1 MRKKS
6 LMRTL
11 MVSLAALSAA
21 IGTAQADTLGE
32 AMASAQDSN
41 PTLAAQRQRLR
52 ATREALPQALSA
64 ALPQVSVSASAT
76 AGDRDFE
83 DPLTVDTGRSET
95 WAAQANVSQLLF
107 GSGRVLA
114 STRAARAQIAGAVA
128 DYEGARQ
135 TLLLDVT
142 RAYAEVRR
150 AQAVV
155 TARET
160 TVSNLQRLLDY
171 AQAQFDAGVVTRT
184 DVAQAQA
191 RFAQA
196 RTQLVQAQGAMA
208 ASVEAYRR
216 LVGRPPSDLQ
226 APPAATG
233 LPTGLENAL
242 ETAVDNSPTLISA
255 QADTRLADANVASAA
270 AQGRLNVT
278 AEAGYALGADF
289 DDELSE
295 SSNDTVGVRLSVPL
309 FQGGAIRSRTRQQRA
324 LRSASNLD
332 LAATQRSVQENVT
345 NAWTGLASARSAVSS
360 AREQV
365 QAAEL
370 AYEGVTLE
378 QETGL
383 RSTVEVLDQ
392 EADLLTAR
400 IALAQAESDLVVA
413 ERQLLAAV
421 GTLDIPAGSGG
432 VIEDNDQLRGR

>member
-11 MVSLAALSAA
+11 IVSLAALSAA

-32 AMASAQDSN
+32 AMTSAQESN

-64 ALPQVSVSASAT
+64 ALPQVSISASAN
-76 AGDRDFE
+76 AGDRDS
-83 DPLTVDTGRSET
+83 DNPLLEGDRTET
-95 WAAQANVSQLLF
+95 WTSSANISQLLF

-135 TLLLDVT
+135 SLLLDVT
-142 RAYAEVRR
+142 TAYANVRQ

-155 TARET
+155 SARET
-160 TVSNLQRLLDY
+160 TVSNLHRLLEY

-191 RFAQA
+191 RYAQA

-216 LVGRPPSDLQ
+216 LVGRPPADLQ
-226 APPAATG
+226 SPPAATG
-233 LPTGLENAL
+233 LPADLENAL
-242 ETAVDNSPTLISA
+242 ATAVDNSPTLIGA
-255 QADTRLADANVASAA
+255 QADTRLADANVDAAA

-278 AEAGYALGADF
+278 AEAGYGVGADF
-289 DDELSE
+289 NDDTSE

-332 LAATQRSVQENVT
+332 LAAAQRSVQETVT
-345 NAWTGLASARSAVSS
+345 NAWTGLASARSAVNS

-400 IALAQAESDLVVA
+400 IALAQAERDLVVA